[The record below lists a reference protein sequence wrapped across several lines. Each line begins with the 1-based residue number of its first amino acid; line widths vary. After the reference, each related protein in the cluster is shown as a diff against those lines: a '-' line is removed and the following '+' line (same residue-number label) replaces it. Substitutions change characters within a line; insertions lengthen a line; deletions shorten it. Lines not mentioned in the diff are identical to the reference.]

1 MTLSKGVWK
10 MATEKSAVF
19 IIFGGSGD
27 LAHRK
32 LYPALYRLYQAGML
46 KDHFAVIGTA
56 RRPWSDE
63 YFRETVIT
71 SLEDFDDDKEKMT
84 AFAQHFFYQSH
95 NVNDSEHYIALKE
108 LAAKL
113 DDKFDA
119 GHNRVYYMAIAPRF
133 FGTVAEHIKSEGLKT
148 EGGYNRLVIE
158 KPFGRD
164 LASATELNDSLSRV
178 FPEDEVYRIDHYLG
192 KKMIQEISNIRMKNP
207 TFEEALNSKY
217 VSNIQ
222 VTLGESLGVEDR
234 GGYYETSG
242 ALRDMVQNHIMQI
255 IGSIAMDKP
264 EELSAEAVHKV
275 KTDLFAS
282 LKVLQP
288 EEVKTEFVRG
298 QYDTDNLGDQKA
310 YRDEDNVDENSN
322 IETYVAGRIEFS
334 DDRWNGTPFY
344 VRSGKRM
351 PAKSSRIDI
360 VFNDKVKDL
369 GIKPNTTVSFLIEP
383 EDGHSI
389 LINGID
395 YLEANQDFL
404 KFPEDKTYFDN
415 AREAYESLIIDIL
428 AGDHVHFTL
437 WDELQSTWKYIDAV
451 REQWDVEEP
460 DFPNY
465 LSGTMGPEAAD
476 TLLERD
482 GNSWVWD
489 D

>member
-1 MTLSKGVWK
+1 
-10 MATEKSAVF
+10 MAKEKSAIF

-32 LYPALYRLYQAGML
+32 LYPALYRLYKAGIL

-56 RRPWSDE
+56 RRPWSDD
-63 YFRETVIT
+63 YFRETVVT
-71 SLEDFDDDKEKMT
+71 SLEDLDDDKQKMED
-84 AFAQHFFYQSH
+84 FAKHFFYQSH

-113 DDKFDA
+113 DDQFEA

-133 FGTVAEHIKSEGLKT
+133 FGTVAEHINSEGLKT
-148 EGGYNRLVIE
+148 EDGFNRLVIE

-164 LASATELNDSLSRV
+164 LASASELNDDLSKA
-178 FPEDEVYRIDHYLG
+178 FPENEIYRIDHYLG
-192 KKMIQEISNIRMKNP
+192 KKMIQEIPNIRLKNP
-207 TFEEALNSKY
+207 KFEKALNNKY

-234 GGYYETSG
+234 GGYYETAG
-242 ALRDMVQNHIMQI
+242 VLRDMVQNHIMQI
-255 IGSIAMDKP
+255 IGSIAMDTP
-264 EELSAEAVHKV
+264 EELTAKAIHKV
-275 KTDLFAS
+275 KTDLFSS
-282 LKVLQP
+282 LDVLEP
-288 EEVKTEFVRG
+288 EEVNKSFVRG
-298 QYDTDNLGDQKA
+298 QYDTDRLGKLNA
-310 YRDEDNVDENSN
+310 YRDEDNVDDNSN
-322 IETYVAGRIEFS
+322 IETYAAGKLEFN
-334 DDRWNGTPFY
+334 DERWSGVPFY

-360 VFNDKVKDL
+360 VFNDKVSEF
-369 GIKPNTTVSFLIEP
+369 GVNPNTTVSLLIEP
-383 EDGHSI
+383 EEGHSI
-389 LINGID
+389 LVNGID
-395 YLEANQDFL
+395 YQSSNQDL
-404 KFPEDKTYFDN
+404 IKFPEDKTYFDN

-428 AGDHVHFTL
+428 SGDRVHFTL
-437 WDELQSTWKYIDAV
+437 WDELQSTWKYIDV
-451 REQWDVEEP
+451 IREKWDSEDT